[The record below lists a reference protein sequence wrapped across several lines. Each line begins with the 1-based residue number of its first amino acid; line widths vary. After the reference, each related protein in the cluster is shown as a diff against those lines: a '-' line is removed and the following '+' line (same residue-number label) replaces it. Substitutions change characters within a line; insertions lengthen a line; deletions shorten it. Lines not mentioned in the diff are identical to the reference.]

1 MKSLST
7 LLARIL
13 FLINLA
19 LALAFILSA
28 WSPWLVHPNEHP
40 FISLWGFFMP
50 LFFLANL
57 GFVVLWLI
65 FKWKFA
71 CISLLSFLICQ
82 GQLRTYFPLN
92 FREEKI
98 PQEAIKV
105 LSYNVMGFNKLI
117 KDGTPTHN
125 PILAYI
131 KKADA
136 DIVCLQEY
144 RVRLGEDDYQIS
156 EKDIRKALKQYP
168 YYRKVEVG
176 KDLNPGQ
183 NLALFS
189 RFPILTVTPFYFE
202 DSANGAA
209 VFRLLIDKDTVNVV
223 NCHLESNKMT
233 REDKVIY
240 EGLIKNPET
249 NGAKAGAKLLI
260 HKLAEAT
267 SKRSL
272 QADTIASWM
281 KLHPGSYF
289 LCGDFN
295 DIPTSYTHRILL
307 GNGKDAY
314 VESGRGLG
322 ISYNQNKF
330 FFRIDNILHSTDWK
344 ALKCKVDNS
353 ISESDHFPIWADF
366 VRKKD

>member
-13 FLINLA
+13 FLINIALA
-19 LALAFILSA
+19 LALIFSA
-28 WSPWLVHPNEHP
+28 WSPWLVHPRVHP
-40 FISLWGFFMP
+40 FVSLCGFFMP
-50 LFFLANL
+50 VFFLINL
-57 GFVVLWLI
+57 GFVALWLI

-71 CISLLSFLICQ
+71 LLSLLSFVICQ
-82 GQLRTYFPLN
+82 AQLRTYFPIN
-92 FREEKI
+92 FGEEKI
-98 PQEAIKV
+98 PEEAVKV
-105 LSYNVMGFNKLI
+105 LSYNVMGFNKLL
-117 KDGTPTHN
+117 KDGTSTHN

-131 KKADA
+131 QNADA

-144 RVRLGEDDYQIS
+144 RVRKGDDAYQIS
-156 EKDIRKALKQYP
+156 EKDIRKALNQYR

-189 RFPILTVTPFYFE
+189 RYPILSVSPFSFD

-233 REDKVIY
+233 KEDKVIY

-260 HKLAEAT
+260 RKLAEAT

-281 KLHPGSYF
+281 KSHPGSYF
-289 LCGDFN
+289 MCGDFN

-307 GNGKDAY
+307 GDGEDAY
-314 VESGRGLG
+314 VEAGRGLG

-330 FFRIDNILHSTDWK
+330 FFRIDNILHSADWK

-353 ISESDHFPIWADF
+353 ISESDHFPIWAYF
-366 VRKKD
+366 VRKKH